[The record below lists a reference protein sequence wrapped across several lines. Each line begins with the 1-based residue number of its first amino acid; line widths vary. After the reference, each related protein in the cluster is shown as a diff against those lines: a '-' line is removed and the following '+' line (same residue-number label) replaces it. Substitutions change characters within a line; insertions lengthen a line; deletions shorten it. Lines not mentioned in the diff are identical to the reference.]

1 MQAQTSHIRPYNLS
15 TAPKLG
21 YQRLSHFIVDWKL
34 VQIVIPMSGFG
45 ERFRRAGYAVP
56 KPLIEVDG
64 KPIIGHVIDM
74 FPGETDFIFICNED
88 HLANPDYRMAQ
99 ILQVLCPTGRIIGI
113 PAHKLGPIHAVRQ
126 VEHLLDPARPV
137 IVNYCDFTCYWNWDH
152 FKSFIADTACA
163 GAIPAYKGFHPH
175 TLGTTNYAYIKEV
188 AGENAKTVNGDD
200 VHGAWALDIQEKQP
214 YTDNRMEEFASSGT
228 YYFASAKIMS
238 DAFKQTMDQN
248 INVGGEYYV
257 SLAYKPMFAQGDKVA
272 VYPLQHFMQW
282 GTPDDLYEYNSWS
295 DTFKRLVNPDVESN
309 PSGSLVI
316 PMAGMGKR
324 FADEGYTLTKPLI
337 PVSGKA
343 MAIQAIE
350 DLPKSQY
357 QSLVMRSDMPGLA
370 DIQRS
375 IKESFPNA
383 IIALVPEV
391 TEGQACTALIGLDA
405 LEESSGKNSGGDLSP
420 ITFGACDNGVLF
432 NQAAYQAL
440 INNPDVDVIVWGAR
454 CHTNA
459 VRKPQMFGWVD
470 ANADGH
476 INTISVKTP
485 LASPATD
492 PIVIGTFTF
501 KNPNDAR
508 RAIDTLIARNG
519 RINGEFYL
527 DSCINDAIGLGLRCH
542 LFEVDSF
549 ISWGTPNDLKTFEYW
564 QSCFHKWPHHPY
576 RLELDSRVERAALE
590 NLSARYAAS
599 TPALPK

>member
-1 MQAQTSHIRPYNLS
+1 M
-15 TAPKLG
+15 
-21 YQRLSHFIVDWKL
+21 
-34 VQIVIPMSGFG
+34 QIVIPMSGFG

-64 KPIIGHVIDM
+64 KPIIGHVIDL

-99 ILQVLCPTGRIIGI
+99 ILKDLCPTGKVIGI

-126 VEHLLDPARPV
+126 VEHLLDPDRSV
-137 IVNYCDFTCYWNWDH
+137 VVNYCDFTCYWNWDH
-152 FKSFIADTACA
+152 FKSFVAETGCA

-175 TLGTTNYAYIKEV
+175 TLGTTNYAYIKEAADENSGQVSSDDIGV
-188 AGENAKTVNGDD
+188 ASSRSV
-200 VHGAWALDIQEKQP
+200 WALDIQEKQP

-257 SLAYKPMFAQGDKVA
+257 SLAYKPMFALGAKVA
-272 VYPLQHFMQW
+272 AYPLQHFMQW
-282 GTPDDLYEYNSWS
+282 GTPNDLNEYNSWS
-295 DTFKRLVNPDVESN
+295 DTFKRLINPDMVSS
-309 PSGSLVI
+309 PAGSLVI

-324 FADEGYTLTKPLI
+324 FADEGYILTKPLI

-350 DLPKSQY
+350 DLPKSKY
-357 QSLVMRSDMPGLA
+357 QSLVLRSDMPGLA
-370 DIQRS
+370 DIQ
-375 IKESFPNA
+375 KEIQEYFPNSVMT
-383 IIALVPEV
+383 LVPQV

-405 LEESSGKNSGGDLSP
+405 LEKSLIGNKLDDVAP

-440 INNPDVDVIVWGAR
+440 INNPEVDVIVWGAR
-454 CHTNA
+454 GHTNA
-459 VRKPQMFGWVD
+459 VRKPQMFGWID
-470 ANADGH
+470 ANTDGR

-501 KNPNDAR
+501 KNPSDAR
-508 RAIDTLIARNG
+508 RAIDTLIVRNG

-527 DSCINDAIGLGLRCH
+527 DSCINDAIELGLRCH

-576 RLELDSRVERAALE
+576 RLELDSRVEYSALE
-590 NLSARYAAS
+590 GLSQRYAAS
-599 TPALPK
+599 TPQLPK